1 MKIKLSDYIAQ
12 FIADQGVKHVFMV
25 PGGGA
30 MHLNDSIGHHKSI
43 EFICNHHEQ
52 ASAMAAETYARISD
66 NLGVASVTTGPGGTN
81 AVTGVAGAW
90 LDSTPCLFISGQAKR
105 SDLIGNLGVR
115 QHGVQEVDIV
125 SIVKSITK
133 YAVTVMEPNSIRY
146 HMEKAIYLS
155 KSGRPG
161 PVWIDVPLDVQASII
176 ETGQLKKFDNKE
188 IAQERQNINV
198 ADQTSKT
205 IALLNESER
214 PVLLIGNG
222 VRLSGASN
230 EILKLIEQL
239 KIPVLLTWP
248 ALDMLPDTHELL
260 VGRPGPVAPRG
271 ANFALQNSD
280 LLISIGAR
288 LDIVVTGYA
297 HDKFARAAK
306 KVMVDIDQTEINKMR
321 TRIDVPVC
329 ADAKIFIQEL
339 LNQINAIKPKNRSP
353 WMQRCKD
360 WKTKYPIVLP
370 EHRAEKLVS
379 TYVFTDVLS
388 DELSGDDIIIPCS
401 SGAGIETFLLAF
413 KAKKGQRVVNTTA
426 LGAMGNGLPACIG
439 GCLASG
445 RKRTIC
451 IDGDGGVQFN
461 IQEFDTMARLKL
473 PIKLFILN
481 NQGYSSIRTSQ
492 SRYFKRLAGADTTS
506 GLSLPDISKVA
517 KAYGLNVFPA
527 ISNQHNL
534 KEKVREVLNTHGTVV
549 CEIITPPDEPRAPS
563 MMSMQKP
570 DGSMIS
576 KPLEDL
582 WPFLDRK
589 EFLSNMIIPPLDE

>member
-30 MHLNDSIGHHKSI
+30 MHLNDSIGHHRSI

-52 ASAMAAETYARISD
+52 ASAMAAETYARIAD

-90 LDSTPCLFISGQAKR
+90 LDSTPCLFVSGQAKR
-105 SDLIGNLGVR
+105 SDLIGNLGIR

-133 YAVTVMEPNSIRY
+133 YAVTIMEPNSIRY
-146 HMEKAIYLS
+146 HMEKAVYLA
-155 KSGRPG
+155 KTGRPG
-161 PVWIDVPLDVQASII
+161 PVWIDVPLDVQASMI
-176 ETGQLKKFDNKE
+176 ETGELKGFDSSELPQSKKD
-188 IAQERQNINV
+188 INV
-198 ADQTSKT
+198 AELAAKT
-205 IALLNESER
+205 IELLNSSER
-214 PVLLIGNG
+214 PVLFIGNG
-222 VRLSGASN
+222 VRLSGALK
-230 EILKLIEQL
+230 EMLKLVELL

-248 ALDMLPDTHELL
+248 AMDMLPDTHELL

-297 HDKFARAAK
+297 ADKFARAAK
-306 KVMVDIDQTEINKMR
+306 KVMVDIDQAEISKMK
-321 TRIDVPVC
+321 TKIDVPVC
-329 ADAKIFIQEL
+329 ADAKIFIQ
-339 LNQINAIKPKNRSP
+339 AILDQAKSIKQHSRSA
-353 WMQRCKD
+353 WMQRCKE

-370 EHRAEKLVS
+370 EHKAEKLVS

-388 DELSGDDIIIPCS
+388 DELKEGEIVIPCS

-439 GCLASG
+439 ACLASG
-445 RKRTIC
+445 RKKTIC
-451 IDGDGGVQFN
+451 VDGDGGVQFN
-461 IQEFDTMARLKL
+461 IQEFDTMARLNL

-481 NQGYSSIRTSQ
+481 NKGYSSIRTSQ
-492 SRYFKRLAGADTTS
+492 SRYFKRMAGADSTC

-517 KAYGLNVFPA
+517 KAYCLNVVPP
-527 ISNQHNL
+527 ITDQHNL
-534 KEKVREVLNTHGTVV
+534 NEKIREVLDTPGTVV
-549 CEIITPPDEPRAPS
+549 CEIMTPPDEPRAPS

-570 DGSMIS
+570 DGTMVS

-582 WPFLDRK
+582 WPFLDRE
-589 EFLSNMIIPPLDE
+589 EFLSNMIIPPVEE

>member
-1 MKIKLSDYIAQ
+1 MKIKLSDYVAQ
-12 FIADQGVKHVFMV
+12 FIANQGVKHVFMV

-30 MHLNDSIGHHKSI
+30 MHLNDSIGHNNSI

-52 ASAMAAETYARISD
+52 ASAMAAETYARIAN

-90 LDSTPCLFISGQAKR
+90 LDSTPCLFISGQVKR

-115 QHGVQEVDIV
+115 QNGVQEVDIV
-125 SIVKSITK
+125 SIVKPITK
-133 YAVTVMEPNSIRY
+133 YAVIIMDPNSIRY
-146 HMEKAIYLS
+146 HMEKAVYLA

-161 PVWIDVPLDVQASII
+161 PVWIDIPLDVQASII
-176 ETGQLKKFDNKE
+176 EDAQLEAFSRESPDILFN
-188 IAQERQNINV
+188 NITDLV
-198 ADQTSKT
+198 ART
-205 IALLNESER
+205 ISLLNISER
-214 PVLLIGNG
+214 PILFIGNG
-222 VRLSGASN
+222 VRLSGAITDTI
-230 EILKLIEQL
+230 ELIDKI

-248 ALDMLPDTHELL
+248 ALDMLPETHELL

-288 LDIVVTGYA
+288 LDTVVTGYA
-297 HDKFARAAK
+297 QDKFARAAK
-306 KVMVDIDQTEINKMR
+306 KVMVDIDQTELNKMQMK
-321 TRIDVPVC
+321 IDVSVC
-329 ADAKIFIQEL
+329 ADAKLFIREIFK
-339 LNQINAIKPKNRSP
+339 QISSITPKNRLHWLS
-353 WMQRCKD
+353 RCKD
-360 WKTKYPIVLP
+360 WKTKYPVVLP
-370 EHRAEKLVS
+370 EYYKEKLVS

-388 DELSGDDIIIPCS
+388 NELTSEDIIIPCS

-445 RKRTIC
+445 RKRTISV
-451 IDGDGGVQFN
+451 DGDGGIQFN
-461 IQEFDTMARLKL
+461 IQEFDTMSRLNL
-473 PIKLFILN
+473 PIKLFVLN

-492 SRYFKRLAGADTTS
+492 TRYFKRLTGADCTS
-506 GLSLPDISKVA
+506 GLSLPNIINIA
-517 KAYGLNVFPA
+517 KAYGLSTA
-527 ISNQHNL
+527 RISNQENL
-534 KEKVREVLNTHGTVV
+534 NKIIREVINTPGTVICEV
-549 CEIITPPDEPRAPS
+549 CVPPDEPRAPS

-582 WPFLDRK
+582 WPFLERK